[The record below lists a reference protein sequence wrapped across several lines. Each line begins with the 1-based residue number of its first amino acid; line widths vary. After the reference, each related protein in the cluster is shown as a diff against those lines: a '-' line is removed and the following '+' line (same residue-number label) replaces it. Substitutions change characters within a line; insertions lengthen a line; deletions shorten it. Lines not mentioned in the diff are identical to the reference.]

1 MGEERGRVRGRGAA
15 ENPPNRFERL
25 VVLRDAE
32 ATADD
37 PDPRTEFFRDASR
50 SVLAHNDSPDVGF
63 RFSVNPY
70 RGCEHGC
77 SYCVDGD
84 TRVLM
89 ADGSTKPIAEI
100 VVGDEIYGTVRT
112 GWYRRYT
119 RTRVLVHWS
128 TVKPAYR
135 ILLQDGTELIASG
148 DHRFLT
154 ERGWKHVTG
163 GGCGC
168 GRRPHLTPNNS
179 LMGIG
184 RFAMP
189 PERDLDYRTGY
200 LCGLIRGDG
209 LLASYEYPRAGRRH
223 GNQHQFRLA
232 LIDDEAL
239 RRAEEYLSSFGVATR
254 RCRYPHGEGRWMNA
268 IRSQA
273 RRHVETIRE
282 IVAWPSAPSIGWQK
296 GLLAGIFDAEGS
308 YSGGCLRV
316 SNTDGVI
323 IGHTRQALAG
333 LGFDVLVEV
342 STERRKRPMQG
353 VRIRGGLKE
362 HLRFLHTVDP
372 AIIRKRSLEGQ
383 AVKSS
388 ARLGIVSV
396 EPLGVEI
403 PLFDITTGTGDFIAN
418 GVVSHNCYARPTH
431 EYLGFSAGLDF
442 ETRILVKEEAP
453 ALLRRALLSPRWE
466 PAPIALSGVTD
477 PYQPVERRL
486 RLTRRCLEVLRDFR
500 NPVGIVTKSHLV
512 TRDADVLGELAEHG
526 AAMVFLSITT
536 LDERLQRALEPRA
549 AAPRRRLAAL
559 AALSAAGIPVG
570 VMVAPVV
577 PGLTD
582 HELPRILEAAAGAGA
597 RSAGFVPLRLPHGV
611 KELFEAWLE
620 AHVPE
625 RKEKVLNRVR
635 EMRGGKLNDSRFGTR
650 MRGEGV
656 YADQLRALFH
666 AVCRK
671 TGLNREEVRLS
682 TAAFRRPPAEGKG
695 QMDLFG

>member
-1 MGEERGRVRGRGAA
+1 MEEERARLRGRGAA

-77 SYCVDGD
+77 AYCLHGD
-84 TRVLM
+84 TAILM
-89 ADGSTKPIAEI
+89 SDGSARALRDLR
-100 VVGDEIYGTVRT
+100 VGDEIYGTVRR
-112 GWYRRYT
+112 GWYRRYV
-119 RTRVLVHWS
+119 RTRVLAHWS
-128 TVKPAYR
+128 TTKQAYR

-154 ERGWKHVTG
+154 ERGWKHVVGNT
-163 GGCGC
+163 CGC
-168 GRRPHLTPNNS
+168 GRRPHLTPSNS
-179 LMGIG
+179 LMGVG
-184 RFAMP
+184 GFAVA
-189 PERDLDYRTGY
+189 PERDPDYCRGY
-200 LCGLIRGDG
+200 LGGLVRGDG
-209 LLASYEYPRAGRRH
+209 LLKTLEYSRPGRRH

-232 LIDDEAL
+232 LIDEEAL
-239 RRAEEYLSSFGVATR
+239 RRAEEYLATFGVPVR
-254 RCRYPHGEGRWMNA
+254 RFLFQHARGKWLKA

-273 RRHVETIRE
+273 RASVEDVRRL
-282 IVAWPSAPSIGWQK
+282 VAWPSSPSRNWSK
-296 GLLAGIFDAEGS
+296 GFLAGIFDAEGS
-308 YSGGCLRV
+308 YSCGVLRI
-316 SNTDGVI
+316 SNTDGAI
-323 IGHTRQALAG
+323 IDHTRRALAAF
-333 LGFDVLVEV
+333 GFDEV
-342 STERRKRPMQG
+342 VDGKIGGRERPVQA

-362 HLRFLHTVDP
+362 HLRFFHTVDP

-388 ARLGIVSV
+388 ARLGVVSV

-682 TAAFRRPPAEGKG
+682 TAAFQRPPAEGKG